1 MKHIQIR
8 NSDMAWHIAANI
20 QFPPNFDESKQYPAI
35 ISVHPFGSCKEQTS
49 GNIYGKALAEKGYVV
64 LAYDASFQGESGGEP
79 RWIEDPTQRVEDI
92 SRVIDYAVTLPYV
105 DAERIGANA
114 NGVDL
119 NRNFPAANWKEG
131 ETVYRWNSA
140 AEERDVVLLTGDKPG
155 SEPETQALCQLI
167 HRIQP
172 AWVVSFHDPLACIED
187 PRHSELGEWLAQAFE
202 LPLVTSVGYETPGS
216 FGSWCADLNLH
227 CITAEF
233 PPISSDE
240 ASEKYLF
247 AMANLLR
254 WHPKDAIRPS

>member
-105 DAERIGANA
+105 DAKRIGVLGVCGGGGYAINA
-114 NGVDL
+114 ALTEKRIKAVVSITGVNIGRLFLRRFQQLRSDWRIECNGVAT
-119 NRNFPAANWKEG
+119 NQR
-131 ETVYRWNSA
+131 
-140 AEERDVVLLTGDKPG
+140 
-155 SEPETQALCQLI
+155 
-167 HRIQP
+167 
-172 AWVVSFHDPLACIED
+172 
-187 PRHSELGEWLAQAFE
+187 
-202 LPLVTSVGYETPGS
+202 
-216 FGSWCADLNLH
+216 GSWWR
-227 CITAEF
+227 ITDQRITSRQ
-233 PPISSDE
+233 PGCSKSPWTDRTRC
-240 ASEKYLF
+240 L
-247 AMANLLR
+247 
-254 WHPKDAIRPS
+254 